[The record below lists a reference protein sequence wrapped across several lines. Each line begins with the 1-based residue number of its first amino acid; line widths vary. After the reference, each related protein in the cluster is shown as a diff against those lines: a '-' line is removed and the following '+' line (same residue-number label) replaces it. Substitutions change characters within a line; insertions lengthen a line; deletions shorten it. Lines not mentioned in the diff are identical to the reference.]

1 MTAKYID
8 EMMMRHA
15 LTLAH
20 RGLGHTWPNPS
31 VGAVIW
37 QMQNGE
43 PVIVGRGYTQKT
55 GRPHAETE
63 ALAMAGDA
71 ARGAAI
77 AVTLEPC
84 AHHGKTP
91 PCAEALVK
99 AGIAHVVTALED
111 PDPRVSGEG
120 HRILRDAGI
129 SVTTD
134 VLKTEAERVNQG
146 FLLRVREQ
154 RPFITLKLAQTADGF
169 AGADG
174 KPLMISCAM
183 SKHRVHLAR
192 ASHDAIMVGVGTVIA
207 DDPDLTCRLP
217 GMMHLSPIRIIID
230 THLDTPSTARVIE
243 TAAKV
248 PTWIVT
254 AEDAPLDRE
263 TNLKREGVQVIRV
276 QKDSQGHVD
285 IKAAMHKLAEIGIT
299 RIFSE
304 GGPTLAEA
312 LVVNR
317 LVDCVE
323 IITSP
328 EALGRAGTIALRPA
342 LKSALA
348 DQRLFVTSPPH
359 VVGRDHLQYFE
370 RVR

>member
-1 MTAKYID
+1 MSLSPID

-15 LTLAH
+15 LTLAE

-37 QMQNGE
+37 QMRGDQ
-43 PVIVGRGYTQKT
+43 PVIVGRGYTQKG

-63 ALAMAGDA
+63 ALRMAGDA
-71 ARGAAI
+71 ARGASM

-91 PCAEALVK
+91 PCAEAIVK
-99 AGIAHVVTALED
+99 AGIARVVSALED

-120 HRILRDAGI
+120 YRILRDAGI

-134 VLKTEAERVNQG
+134 VLKTDAELVNRG
-146 FLLRVREQ
+146 FLLRVREK

-174 KPLMISCAM
+174 KPLMISCAL
-183 SKHRVHLAR
+183 SKQRVHLAR

-207 DDPDLTCRLP
+207 DDPDLTCRLS
-217 GMMHLSPIRIIID
+217 GMMHLSPLRLIVD
-230 THLDTPSTARVIE
+230 THLDTSPTARVIE
-243 TAAKV
+243 TASKV
-248 PTWIVT
+248 PTWIIT
-254 AEDAPLDRE
+254 ADDASVERE
-263 TNLKREGVQVIRV
+263 AALMKEGVHVIRV
-276 QKDSQGHVD
+276 NKDVQGHVD
-285 IKAAMHKLAEIGIT
+285 VKVAMAALAELGLT
-299 RIFSE
+299 RIFTE

-312 LVVNR
+312 LVSHH
-317 LVDCVE
+317 LVDCIE

-328 EALGRAGTIALRPA
+328 DALGRAGTVALRPA

-348 DQRLFVTSPPH
+348 DPTLFKASSPR
-359 VVGRDHLQYFE
+359 VVGRDHVQHFE
-370 RVR
+370 KVR

>member
-1 MTAKYID
+1 MSLSLND
-8 EMMMRHA
+8 ELMMRHA
-15 LTLAH
+15 LTLAE

-37 QMQNGE
+37 QMRGDQ
-43 PVIVGRGYTQKT
+43 PVIIGRGYTQKG

-63 ALAMAGDA
+63 ALRMAGDA
-71 ARGAAI
+71 ARGASM

-91 PCAEALVK
+91 PCAEAIVK
-99 AGIAHVVTALED
+99 AGLKRVVSALED

-120 HRILRDAGI
+120 YRILRDAGI

-134 VLKTEAERVNQG
+134 VLKADAERVNRG
-146 FLLRVREQ
+146 FLLRVNKK

-174 KPLMISCAM
+174 KPLIISCAL
-183 SKHRVHLAR
+183 SKQRVHHAR

-217 GMMHLSPIRIIID
+217 GMMHLSPLRVIVD
-230 THLDTPSTARVIE
+230 THLDTPPKARVIE
-243 TAAKV
+243 TALKV
-248 PTWIVT
+248 PTWIIT
-254 AEDAPLDRE
+254 ADDALAERE
-263 TNLKREGVQVIRV
+263 AALMKEGVRVIRV
-276 QKDSQGHVD
+276 NKDLQGHVD
-285 IKAAMHKLAEIGIT
+285 VKAAMAALAELGIT

-312 LVVNR
+312 LVNHH
-317 LVDCVE
+317 LVDCIE

-328 EALGRAGTIALRPA
+328 DALGRAGTVALRPA

-348 DQRLFVTSPPH
+348 DRTLFTASLPR
-359 VVGRDHLQYFE
+359 VVGRDHVQHFE

>member
-1 MTAKYID
+1 MTAKHID

-37 QMQNGE
+37 QMHNGE
-43 PVIVGRGYTQKT
+43 PVIVGRGYTQKG

-77 AVTLEPC
+77 AVSLEPC

-91 PCAEALVK
+91 PCVEALVK
-99 AGIAHVVTALED
+99 AGVGRVVTALED

-129 SVTTD
+129 SVMTD
-134 VLKTEAERVNQG
+134 VLKAEAERVNQG

-192 ASHDAIMVGVGTVIA
+192 ASHDAIMVGVGTIIA

-248 PTWIVT
+248 PTWIIT
-254 AEDAPLDRE
+254 AEDAAVDRE

-276 QKDSQGHVD
+276 QKTR
-285 IKAAMHKLAEIGIT
+285 KAISIS
-299 RIFSE
+299 R
-304 GGPTLAEA
+304 
-312 LVVNR
+312 R
-317 LVDCVE
+317 LC
-323 IITSP
+323 
-328 EALGRAGTIALRPA
+328 AG
-342 LKSALA
+342 
-348 DQRLFVTSPPH
+348 
-359 VVGRDHLQYFE
+359 
-370 RVR
+370 

>member
-1 MTAKYID
+1 MNAKHID

-15 LTLAH
+15 LTLAR

-37 QMQNGE
+37 QMQNDR
-43 PVIVGRGYTQKT
+43 PIIVGRGYTQKG
-55 GRPHAETE
+55 GRPHAEIE
-63 ALAMAGDA
+63 ALHMAGDA
-71 ARGAAI
+71 ARGASI

-99 AGIAHVVTALED
+99 AGLARVVSALED
-111 PDPRVSGEG
+111 PDPRVSGQG

-129 SVTTD
+129 PVVTD
-134 VLKTEAERVNQG
+134 VMKNEAERVNQG
-146 FLLRVREQ
+146 FLLRVREK

-183 SKHRVHLAR
+183 SKHRVHLQR
-192 ASHDAIMVGVGTVIA
+192 ASHDAIMVGVGTVIS

-217 GMMHLSPIRIIID
+217 GMMHLSPIRVIID
-230 THLDTPSTARVIE
+230 THLDTPATARVIE

-248 PTWIVT
+248 STWLITV
-254 AEDAPLDRE
+254 EDAPLDRE
-263 TNLKREGVQVIRV
+263 IGLSKDGVRIIRV
-276 QKDSQGHVD
+276 KKDRHGHVD
-285 IKAAMHKLAEIGIT
+285 VKAAMHALAECGIT

-312 LVVNR
+312 LVSHH
-317 LVDCVE
+317 LVDCIE

-328 EALGRAGTIALRPA
+328 EALGRAGTAALRSQLKAA
-342 LKSALA
+342 LS
-348 DQRLFVTSPPH
+348 DQKLFVKSSEQ
-359 VVGRDHLQYFE
+359 VVGRDHVQYFE
-370 RVR
+370 RVV